1 MAIVFHCECGKEL
14 RSKDDFAGKRTKCP
28 ACGAA
33 ILIPVPVKAEPA
45 KAAEKKPAPSPYD
58 DPIPFDADELATPSA
73 TAAATAAPAAA
84 APART
89 PAAEP
94 PSSLIKLDAAVSG
107 PAGPVIEGTLVEGG
121 HQYRVL
127 TPKDYGIAAKFN
139 PELLEKTL
147 NDFGKAGWSLKSAV
161 VMSVATHAGSH
172 DELIVILE
180 H

>member
-33 ILIPVPVKAEPA
+33 ILIPVPVKAEPS
-45 KAAEKKPAPSPYD
+45 KTPAEKKPAPSPHD
-58 DPIPFDADELATPSA
+58 DPIPFDVDEPAGPSPTATL
-73 TAAATAAPAAA
+73 AATAPT
-84 APART
+84 T

-94 PSSLIKLDAAVSG
+94 PSSLIKLDAAVTG

-127 TPKDYGIAAKFN
+127 SPKDYGVASKFN

-161 VMSVATHAGSH
+161 VMSVPTHAGPH